1 MSGEPT
7 DSPGSQHPPSLPT
20 WLLLGPLLIATVGL
34 ALLAISHP
42 RLQRGYYRLKARVL
56 SSPPVYEEARLPD
69 IAPSSPADSAPPAE
83 AFPKSDVP
91 LVAIVI
97 DDLGYD
103 LAAVERLLAL
113 QVPMT
118 FAVLPGRK
126 FSDEAA
132 ALVIRDGR
140 ELILHQPMEP
150 LPAQVP
156 LFKGS
161 DSFRTKH
168 IDPGP
173 GGVFLDMKPQK
184 VAEKVEQ
191 NLSHFPG
198 ITGMNNHMGSAFTQ
212 NSPLMHAALAP
223 LLSRGFYFLDSR
235 THADAVGFQVAAEMG
250 LRTVQ
255 RDVFLDHEQTVD
267 FVSRQFEALLRIARE
282 QGSAV
287 AIGHPHPETLEVLE
301 REIPGVEARGF
312 RLVSAG
318 VLAHT
323 HPEMGADPRL
333 AGDPQAN

>member
-1 MSGEPT
+1 MSGEST
-7 DSPGSQHPPSLPT
+7 ESPGTQHPPSLPT

-34 ALLAISHP
+34 ALLAVSHP
-42 RLQRGYYRLKARVL
+42 RVQRGYYRLKARVL
-56 SSPPVYEEARLPD
+56 SSPPVFEEARLPD
-69 IAPSSPADSAPPAE
+69 IAPPTPAE
-83 AFPKSDVP
+83 AAPPPSTLPESDVP

-113 QVPMT
+113 QVPIT

-161 DSFRTKH
+161 DRYRTKH

-184 VAEKVEQ
+184 VAARVEE
-191 NLSHFPG
+191 NLAHFPG

-212 NSPLMHAALAP
+212 NAPLMHAALAP

-235 THADAVGFQVAAEMG
+235 THADAVGFAVAAEMG

-255 RDVFLDHEQTVD
+255 RDVFLDHEQTVA
-267 FVSRQFEALLRIARE
+267 FVSRQFEALLRVARE
-282 QGSAV
+282 QGAAV
-287 AIGHPHPETLEVLE
+287 AIGHPHPQTLEVLE

-318 VLAHT
+318 VLAHA
-323 HPEMGADPRL
+323 HPAEAADPRL
-333 AGDPQAN
+333 AGDPRAN